1 MKQFNPLTRL
11 YLLGIVLGLGLIL
24 TGFLMGGWKKLN
36 HIAADYYQQETKELD
51 SFSLLRIYAPI
62 DIQVSDIDQ
71 PRLTYWKERKT
82 GQETIV
88 SELRNNVLSI
98 SQELPQS
105 IISYKPLIQL
115 AFSLTSPDQTEYDRA
130 LLELPKNMTLQELQ
144 AYINLGDIELSN
156 LNINHLSL
164 QVEDGNISLSHMN
177 LGKTH
182 LTNNL
187 GNISLSDLSLDDGS
201 IYLEDGDFIGKN
213 LTFTGSNTIINNLGD
228 VSLQLSDKSK
238 KDLQVF
244 TQVDLGLTSLPDTL
258 SHTSPHSL
266 HITLAAGDVTVE

>member
-11 YLLGIVLGLGLIL
+11 YLLGIILGLGLIL
-24 TGFLMGGWKKLN
+24 TGFLMGGWKRLD
-36 HIAADYYQQETKELD
+36 HIATDYYQQETKELD
-51 SFSLLRIYAPI
+51 SFSLLTIYAPI

-71 PRLTYWKERKT
+71 PRLTYWKERQT
-82 GQETIV
+82 GQETV
-88 SELRNNVLSI
+88 VTDLRNNVLSI

-130 LLELPKNMTLQELQ
+130 VLELPKSMTLQELQ
-144 AYINLGDIELSN
+144 AYIDLGDVALRDLTVHKLHLHLEAGNVSLSRMEVAELS
-156 LNINHLSL
+156 IN
-164 QVEDGNISLSHMN
+164 NN
-177 LGKTH
+177 LGKVE
-182 LTNNL
+182 
-187 GNISLSDLSLDDGS
+187 LSDLILDDS
-201 IYLEDGDFIGKN
+201 HIHLEAGDFIGKN

-238 KDLQVF
+238 KDLQIF
-244 TQVDLGLTSLPDTL
+244 TQVDLGITSLSDSL

-266 HITLAAGDVTVE
+266 HIKLAAGDVTVE